1 MSEVSPPE
9 PPRPR
14 VRFEPIRFGV
24 AAGGARVA
32 IYGAI
37 VAVMIVLGGYMSFV
51 KGHDFGSPYVIG
63 PAIGAAWFSLRLF
76 MMMSGRK

>member
-1 MSEVSPPE
+1 MSEISPPE

-14 VRFEPIRFGV
+14 VHFEPIRFGG

-37 VAVMIVLGGYMSFV
+37 VVVMVALAGYMNLIE
-51 KGHDFGSPYVIG
+51 GRALASPYVLG
-63 PAIGAAWFSLRLF
+63 PAIGAVWFALRLF
-76 MMMSGRK
+76 MILSSRK

>member
-32 IYGAI
+32 LYGAI
-37 VAVMIVLGGYMSFV
+37 VVVMVTLAGYMILIE
-51 KGHDFGSPYVIG
+51 GHPLASPYAIG
-63 PAIGAAWFSLRLF
+63 PAIGALWFALRLF
-76 MMMSGRK
+76 MILSSRK

>member
-1 MSEVSPPE
+1 MNDASPPE

-14 VRFEPIRFGV
+14 VRFEPIRFSV

-37 VAVMIVLGGYMSFV
+37 VVVMVALAGYMILIE
-51 KGHDFGSPYVIG
+51 GHPFASPYAIG
-63 PAIGAAWFSLRLF
+63 PAIGALWFGLRLF
-76 MMMSGRK
+76 MILSSRK

>member
-14 VRFEPIRFGV
+14 VRYEPIRFGA

-37 VAVMIVLGGYMSFV
+37 VAVMVALGGYMILIEEHSLA
-51 KGHDFGSPYVIG
+51 SPYVMG
-63 PAIGAAWFSLRLF
+63 PAIGAVWFSLRLF
-76 MMMSGRK
+76 MILSSRK